1 MRRVYLGGH
10 RMRISLVKKDNIAI
24 IGLGMTG
31 TAIGYLL
38 HKAGYPIVAVSSKSH
53 ASLRD
58 RSRYTGGM
66 VFTADANAEA
76 ASLATCIFITTPDD
90 SIAPVCREIV
100 QKGGIKPGDKVIH
113 MSGSGGL
120 DLLEPARKAGAMVA
134 SIHPLQSF
142 ADVEG
147 AIMNIPCSI
156 FGITADESLR
166 EWSANLVREL
176 DGIPFE
182 IAEEIKPL
190 YHAAACMSSNYLTTL
205 INVAEEIY
213 ISLGMSRDEAM
224 RASWPLISGT
234 LKNIE
239 AKGSIQA
246 LTGPISRGDSG
257 TIKEHIRVYRE
268 RFPSYLPAYCA
279 MGLLTVDLAMK
290 KNSLTLERAEVINNI
305 LKDEIMYS
313 CEVYR
318 RNHPL
323 ARGSL
328 HRLRRRH
335 SLRRSNHHHQFLRYR
350 AGSGVR

>member
-1 MRRVYLGGH
+1 MRTC
-10 RMRISLVKKDNIAI
+10 LVHKEKIAI
-24 IGLGMTG
+24 IGLGRTG
-31 TAIGYLL
+31 TAVGYLL
-38 HKAGYPIVAVSSKSH
+38 HKAGYPIVAVTCSSH
-53 ASLRD
+53 ASLQD
-58 RSRYTGGM
+58 RARYTGGRA
-66 VFTADANAEA
+66 FTADANAEA

-90 SIAPVCREIV
+90 SIAPVCNEIV

-147 AIMNIPCSI
+147 AILNIPFSI

-166 EWSANLVREL
+166 EWSAGLVREL

-182 IAEEIKPL
+182 IPGAIKPL

-213 ISLGMSRDEAM
+213 LSLGMSRDEAT
-224 RASWPLISGT
+224 RAFWPLIAGT

-239 AKGSIQA
+239 TKGSVQA

-257 TIKEHIRVYRE
+257 TIEEHIRFFRE
-268 RFPSYLPAYCA
+268 KFPSYLPAYCA
-279 MGLLTVDLAMK
+279 MGLLTVDLATK
-290 KNSLTLERAEVINNI
+290 KNTLAPERAEAIKKI
-305 LKDEIMYS
+305 LKGEELVHS
-313 CEVYR
+313 CGVFR

-323 ARGSL
+323 AQRS
-328 HRLRRRH
+328 HHRHRPRRLRRR
-335 SLRRSNHHHQFLRYR
+335 SDPRYQR
-350 AGSGVR
+350 LAGDI